1 MKRNLFLL
9 LIAALVITLAPAC
22 HKGGGGSGEAT
33 LAVTL
38 TPPNGSTQ
46 APAPGPTGIL
56 AVQVTSTL
64 PASGVKIDV
73 TAKIDGSSGS
83 PFFTTSVN
91 STQALTNISITGTPS
106 TVISLVNV
114 TVTSLST
121 SSNVWTGSYR
131 YSSK

>member
-9 LIAALVITLAPAC
+9 VIAALVITLAPAC
-22 HKGGGGSGEAT
+22 HKSSGGGEAT

-46 APAPGPTGIL
+46 APAPGPTFNL
-56 AVQVTSTL
+56 AVQVTSTM

-73 TAKIDGSSGS
+73 TAKVDGSSGS

-91 STQALTNISITGTPS
+91 SSQALTNITITGTPS
-106 TVISLVNV
+106 TVICLVNV